1 MMAGCVWFVML
12 AFAWYLTFRA
22 LGTQRDDLKNKTSYF
37 HIASWCVPLVL
48 TIVCL
53 SVSEVG
59 FFYDIA
65 KMYTILYALSLNLFL
80 RGKHAS
86 AFFWW
91 YMYQS
96 VHERT
101 KLFNLTDYPSTIY
114 PAKVWWLLYSSVLSV
129 LWFLFQIDGDSLSGI
144 CFVGVF
150 DNGYRG
156 GFVLAPIGLMLVIG
170 LGYLILGTKVIIL
183 LLFDKFVSIIYF
195 KSSNF

>member
-1 MMAGCVWFVML
+1 MMKLSCFRNGETASCTIVFILVYYFMMAGCVWFVML

-80 RGKHAS
+80 RGKTCIS
-86 AFFWW
+86 
-91 YMYQS
+91 
-96 VHERT
+96 
-101 KLFNLTDYPSTIY
+101 
-114 PAKVWWLLYSSVLSV
+114 
-129 LWFLFQIDGDSLSGI
+129 FLFM
-144 CFVGVF
+144 V
-150 DNGYRG
+150 Y
-156 GFVLAPIGLMLVIG
+156 
-170 LGYLILGTKVIIL
+170 
-183 LLFDKFVSIIYF
+183 VSIC
-195 KSSNF
+195 S

>member
-65 KMYTILYALSLNLFL
+65 KINTILYALSWNLFL
-80 RGKHAS
+80 RGKTCISFLLMVYVPIFHK
-86 AFFWW
+86 
-91 YMYQS
+91 
-96 VHERT
+96 RT
-101 KLFNLTDYPSTIY
+101 KLLDLTDYPCTIY

-150 DNGYRG
+150 NNGYRG

-170 LGYLILGTKVIIL
+170 LGYLILGRKVII
-183 LLFDKFVSIIYF
+183 
-195 KSSNF
+195 